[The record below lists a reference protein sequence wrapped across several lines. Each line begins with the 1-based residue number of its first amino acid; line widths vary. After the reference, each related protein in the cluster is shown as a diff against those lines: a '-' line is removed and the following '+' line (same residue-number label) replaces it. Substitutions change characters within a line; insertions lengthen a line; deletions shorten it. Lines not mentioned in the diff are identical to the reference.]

1 MHQIKNH
8 PPPPIFLLFMLNIS
22 QPNVSGQTE
31 TRSLWNIKWL
41 FPIEIGINIEAMEVP
56 HNLINLK
63 DYVKS

>member
-1 MHQIKNH
+1 MHH
-8 PPPPIFLLFMLNIS
+8 PPPPIILLFMLKIL

-41 FPIEIGINIEAMEVP
+41 FPIEIGIYIEPIVVP
-56 HNLINLK
+56 HNLINLE